1 MTEGKEYKVVV
12 MGAGGVGKSSITL
25 QLVQNIFTEK
35 YDPTIED
42 SYRKSL
48 YEPSNP
54 TTPYQLEILDTA
66 GSEQFASMR
75 DLYIRNGDGFL
86 LVYSQVQP
94 GTLKDVQAIYAQIL
108 RIKGNEAKA
117 PVVLVGNK
125 QDLVQ
130 PANGASGA
138 GAVEQGKVMANKWN
152 CPFVETS
159 ARDKRSVEKAFLALI
174 QEIERKEQKRSSMNS
189 QSQSQANQAANQQNK
204 KKKKCSLI

>member
-1 MTEGKEYKVVV
+1 MGEGKEYKVVV
-12 MGAGGVGKSSITL
+12 MGSGGVGKSSITL

-66 GSEQFASMR
+66 GSEQFISMR

-86 LVYSQVQP
+86 LVYSQINP
-94 GTLKDVQAIYAQIL
+94 STLKDLQSIYAQIL
-108 RIKGNEAKA
+108 RIKGSEAKA

-125 QDLVQ
+125 QDLVE
-130 PANGASGA
+130 PGTSSLESART
-138 GAVEQGKVMANKWN
+138 MANKWG
-152 CPFVETS
+152 CPLVETS
-159 ARDKRSVEKAFLALI
+159 AKDKKSVEKAFLALI
-174 QEIERKEQKRSSMNS
+174 QEIEKKEQQKRASLIS
-189 QSQSQANQAANQQNK
+189 ANQATNNTSSGAAEQKNK
-204 KKKKCSLI
+204 KKKKCLMM